1 MARSLAEKSL
11 AENLARQLCDSIDRL
26 QKQVE
31 SVQFWAAAVRGASA
45 PIPDFQ
51 PDDEVLSRVVR
62 PAGAAKPRRRRVA
75 RRRRRAT

>member
-1 MARSLAEKSL
+1 MAKTL
-11 AENLARQLCDSIDRL
+11 AENLARQLCDSIERL

-51 PDDEVLSRVVR
+51 PDDDVLSRIVR
-62 PAGAAKPRRRRVA
+62 PPARTKRRRRVA
-75 RRRRRAT
+75 RRRRA

>member
-1 MARSLAEKSL
+1 MARTL

-31 SVQFWAAAVRGASA
+31 SVQFWADAVRGASA
-45 PIPDFQ
+45 PIPDFE

-62 PAGAAKPRRRRVA
+62 PSRPAKTHRRRVA
-75 RRRRRAT
+75 RRRRSNAS

>member
-1 MARSLAEKSL
+1 MARTL

-45 PIPDFQ
+45 PVPDFQ
-51 PDDEVLSRVVR
+51 PDDAVLSRVVR
-62 PAGAAKPRRRRVA
+62 PGRAAKTHRRRVA
-75 RRRRRAT
+75 RRRRSA